1 MNSDERLTRSLLNLS
16 RIDRGIG
23 ELSECCAGALYANWR
38 SSASKTSERNFNQR
52 ISFGLHTHPKCR
64 STFVFVIKKI
74 SFFLYYGYE
83 LVQLVSNIRMNWD
96 VKDGS
101 GRKWQFCVV
110 SPFVLSFCHCFCS
123 QECSWKNS
131 LLKAR
136 ERTHKRSAS
145 HIHCTE
151 WLQICLAFY
160 LSLLSLLTWHLR
172 RSRSRQLARD
182 PETCRHSVLEVQ
194 YS

>member
-1 MNSDERLTRSLLNLS
+1 MNVVLELCTPIEGQVLPKHQKGILIKGSPLAFTRIQNVVLLL
-16 RIDRGIG
+16 
-23 ELSECCAGALYANWR
+23 
-38 SSASKTSERNFNQR
+38 
-52 ISFGLHTHPKCR
+52 
-64 STFVFVIKKI
+64 TFVFVIKKI

-101 GRKWQFCVV
+101 GRKWQFYVV